1 MKLIIKN
8 QKLLVKFIK
17 RVNAFRDC
25 KILFMFIL
33 LKANNF
39 NNKFSVARNFRILL
53 KRQLSKYLMQRLNT
67 DLTNNNFQ
75 VKISLR
81 NVESNFGN
89 LISQLYSMEHM

>member
-17 RVNAFRDC
+17 RVNAFRDR

-33 LKANNF
+33 LKTNNF
-39 NNKFSVARNFRILL
+39 NNKFFVARNFRILL

-89 LISQLYSMEHM
+89 LISQLYPMEHM